1 MKKLLALA
9 LAAAMMLALVACGS
23 TGNNAGGN
31 SGNDASQSGDAD
43 QSSGEKVIKIGI
55 YEPSSGANGTGGKKE
70 ILGIEYANSI
80 VPTVTIGGEEYQIVT
95 VPVDNQSENDKGV
108 SAAQQL
114 VSEGVAIVLGSYG
127 SGVSMAAA
135 PVFEEAKIAAIGC
148 SCTNPGVTLGNPY
161 YFRVCYLDPFQGSVL
176 ANLAKDEFDAKVA
189 YVFTELGDDYSEGL
203 GQYFTQECERLGIQ
217 VVADKNTAGNTD
229 MSGFVN
235 AAKNANADVIFAP
248 TSTTVASLLIDQ
260 AASAGIPIIAGDTWD
275 DAVILQ
281 AATKSGADV
290 YFSTFYDEGAS
301 EAAAE
306 FMSGFQGW
314 LNANS
319 DKLAN
324 NGGTDTVSAVSALGY
339 DAYMVAVE
347 AIKAADSTDSD
358 AIATALSG
366 VTYTGVTG
374 EVVFDEEG
382 DVDKDIIF
390 IKGVDTEKGEFYSV
404 KEQGLS
410 E

>member
-1 MKKLLALA
+1 MKKFFALLLTLAMALS
-9 LAAAMMLALVACGS
+9 LVACGG
-23 TGNNAGGN
+23 GNNG
-31 SGNDASQSGDAD
+31 SSDASNDGGSA
-43 QSSGEKVIKIGI
+43 SGEKVIKIGV
-55 YEPSSGANGTGGKKE
+55 YEPSSGANGAGGKKE
-70 ILGIEYANSI
+70 ILGIEYAKS
-80 VPTVTIGGEEYQIVT
+80 VAPTVEIGGEEYEVELVI
-95 VPVDNQSENDKGV
+95 VDNQSENDKGV

-114 VSEGVAIVLGSYG
+114 VQEGVSIALGSYG

-135 PVFEEAKIAAIGC
+135 PIFEEAGIPAIGC

-176 ANLAKDEFDAKVA
+176 ANLAVDEFQADVA
-189 YVFTELGDDYSEGL
+189 YVFTELGDDYSVGL
-203 GQYFTQECERLGIQ
+203 GEYFTQEFERLGGT
-217 VVADKNTAGNTD
+217 VVADQNPAGNTD

-235 AAKNANADVIFAP
+235 AAKAANADVIFAP
-248 TSTTVASLLIDQ
+248 SSTTVASLLIDQ

-301 EAAAE
+301 QMAAD
-306 FMSGFQGW
+306 FMTGFKEW

-319 DKLAN
+319 DKLNN

-339 DAYMVAVE
+339 DAYMVALE
-347 AIKAADSTDSD
+347 AIKAAGSTDGE
-358 AIATALSG
+358 AICQALSG

-374 EVVFDEEG
+374 DVVFDDEG
-382 DVDKDIIF
+382 DVDKNIIF
-390 IKGVDTEKGEFYSV
+390 IKGVDTEAGTFYSV
-404 KEQGLS
+404 KEQGLA

>member
-1 MKKLLALA
+1 MKKVFALLLALTMVLG
-9 LAAAMMLALVACGS
+9 LAACGEKP
-23 TGNNAGGN
+23 
-31 SGNDASQSGDAD
+31 AD
-43 QSSGEKVIKIGI
+43 DQSGEKVITIGI
-55 YEPSSGANGTGGKKE
+55 YEPSSGANGAGGKKE
-70 ILGIEYANSI
+70 VLGIEYANS
-80 VPTVTIGGEEYQIVT
+80 VVNTVTIGGEEYKIKT
-95 VPVDNQSENDKGV
+95 YAVDNQSENDKGV
-108 SAAQQL
+108 SAAEQL

-161 YFRVCYLDPFQGSVL
+161 YYRVCYLDPFQGSVL

-189 YVFTELGDDYSEGL
+189 YVFTELGDDYSVGL
-203 GQYFTQECERLGIQ
+203 GEYFTQECERLGIQ
-217 VVADKNTAGNTD
+217 VVADQNPAGNTD
-229 MSGFVN
+229 MSGFIN
-235 AAKNANADVIFAP
+235 AAKAANADVIFAP

-260 AASAGIPIIAGDTWD
+260 AASAGIPLIAGDTWD

-281 AATKSGADV
+281 SATKSGADV

-301 EAAAE
+301 QAAAD

-347 AIKAADSTDSD
+347 AIKAADSADSE
-358 AIATALSG
+358 AIAAALAG
-366 VTYTGVTG
+366 VKYTGVTG
-374 EVVFDEEG
+374 DVVFDAEG
-382 DVDKDIIF
+382 DVDKNIIF
-390 IKGVDTEKGEFYSV
+390 IKGVDTAKGEFYSV

-410 E
+410 K

>member
-1 MKKLLALA
+1 MKKFL
-9 LAAAMMLALVACGS
+9 AMMLALAMVLSLAACGGDKS
-23 TGNNAGGN
+23 SE
-31 SGNDASQSGDAD
+31 SGQGAASGD
-43 QSSGEKVIKIGI
+43 SGSKVIKIGI
-55 YEPSSGANGTGGKKE
+55 YEPSSGANGAGGKKE
-70 ILGIEYANSI
+70 VLGIEYANSV
-80 VPTVTIGGEEYQIVT
+80 VPTVTIGGEEYQVEV

-114 VSEGVAIVLGSYG
+114 VSAGVSIVLGSYG

-203 GQYFTQECERLGIQ
+203 GEYFSQECERLGIQ
-217 VVADKNTAGNTD
+217 VVADKNPAGNTD

-260 AASAGIPIIAGDTWD
+260 AASAGIPMIAGDTWD

-301 EAAAE
+301 QAAAD

-319 DKLAN
+319 DKLSN

-339 DAYMVAVE
+339 DAYMVAIE
-347 AIKAADSTDSD
+347 AIKAADSADSD
-358 AIATALSG
+358 AIAQALPG

-374 EVVFDEEG
+374 DVKFDDEG
-382 DVDKDIIF
+382 DVDKNIIF
-390 IKGVDTEKGEFYSV
+390 IKGVDADAGTFYSV
-404 KEQGLS
+404 KEQGLAG
-410 E
+410 

>member
-1 MKKLLALA
+1 MKKLFAL
-9 LAAAMMLALVACGS
+9 LLALVMTLSLAACG
-23 TGNNAGGN
+23 GD
-31 SGNDASQSGDAD
+31 SGSEVSDDGA
-43 QSSGEKVIKIGI
+43 KVIKIGI
-55 YEPSSGANGTGGKKE
+55 YEPSSGANGAGGKKE
-70 ILGIEYANSI
+70 VLGIEYANS
-80 VPTVTIGGEEYQIVT
+80 VTPTVTIGGEEYQVEV

-114 VSEGVAIVLGSYG
+114 VSAGVAVVLGSYG

-135 PVFEEAKIAAIGC
+135 PVFEEASIPAIGC

-203 GQYFTQECERLGIQ
+203 GEYFSQECGRLGIQ
-217 VVADKNTAGNTD
+217 VVADKNPAGNTD

-235 AAKNANADVIFAP
+235 AAKNAGADVIFAP

-260 AASAGIPIIAGDTWD
+260 AASAGIPLIAGDTWD

-281 AATKSGADV
+281 AASKSGADV

-301 EAAAE
+301 QAAAD
-306 FMSGFQGW
+306 FMSGFQSW

-319 DKLAN
+319 DKLSN

-339 DAYMVAVE
+339 DAYMVAIE
-347 AIKAADSTDSD
+347 AIKAADSTDSATIKD
-358 AIATALSG
+358 ALAS

-374 EVVFDEEG
+374 DVKFDEEG
-382 DVDKDIIF
+382 DVDKNIIF
-390 IKGVDTEKGEFYSV
+390 IKGVDTDKGEFYSV
-404 KEQGLS
+404 KEQGLNG
-410 E
+410 

>member
-1 MKKLLALA
+1 MKKFVALL
-9 LAAAMMLALVACGS
+9 LVCLMVFSLTACGG
-23 TGNNAGGN
+23 GNN
-31 SGNDASQSGDAD
+31 
-43 QSSGEKVIKIGI
+43 EKVIKIGVF
-55 YEPSSGANGTGGKKE
+55 EPSSGANGAGGKKE
-70 ILGIEYANSI
+70 VLGAEYANSV
-80 VPTVTIGGEEYQIVT
+80 VPEVEINGETYKIELVT
-95 VPVDNQSENDKGV
+95 VDNQSENDKGV

-114 VSEGVAIVLGSYG
+114 VGSKVSVVLGSYG

-176 ANLAKDEFDAKVA
+176 ANLAKDEFEATTA
-189 YVFTELGDDYSEGL
+189 YVLTELGDDYSVGL
-203 GQYFTQECERLGIQ
+203 GEYFTKECERLGIT
-217 VVADKNTAGNTD
+217 VVADQNSSGNTD

-235 AAKNANADVIFAP
+235 AAKAANADVIFAP

-281 AATKSGADV
+281 AATKSGAEV

-301 EAAAE
+301 EAAAN
-306 FMSGFQGW
+306 FMTGFKKW
-314 LNANS
+314 LNDNS
-319 DKLAN
+319 DKLTN

-347 AIKAADSTDSD
+347 AIKAANSTNSD
-358 AIATALSG
+358 DIAKALSG

-374 EVVFDEEG
+374 DVKFDAEG
-382 DVDKDIIF
+382 DVDKNIIF

-404 KEQGLS
+404 KEQGLN
-410 E
+410 

>member
-1 MKKLLALA
+1 MEARAFEFDRRMKRMKKVFALLLALTMVLG
-9 LAAAMMLALVACGS
+9 LAACGEKP
-23 TGNNAGGN
+23 AEE
-31 SGNDASQSGDAD
+31 Q
-43 QSSGEKVIKIGI
+43 SGEKVITIGI
-55 YEPSSGANGTGGKKE
+55 YEPSSGANGAGGKKE
-70 ILGIEYANSI
+70 VLGIEYANSV
-80 VPTVTIGGEEYQIVT
+80 VPTVTIGGEEYTIKT
-95 VPVDNQSENDKGV
+95 FAVDNQSENDKGV
-108 SAAQQL
+108 SAAEQL

-161 YFRVCYLDPFQGSVL
+161 YYRVCYLDPFQGSVL

-189 YVFTELGDDYSEGL
+189 YVFTELGDDYSVGL
-203 GQYFTQECERLGIQ
+203 GEYFTQECERLGIQ
-217 VVADKNTAGNTD
+217 VVADQNPAGNTD
-229 MSGFVN
+229 MSGYIT
-235 AAKNANADVIFAP
+235 AAKAANADVIFAP

-260 AASAGIPIIAGDTWD
+260 AAYAGIPLIAGDTWD

-301 EAAAE
+301 QAAAE

-314 LNANS
+314 LNAND

-347 AIKAADSTDSD
+347 AIKAADSADSD
-358 AIATALSG
+358 AIAAALSG
-366 VTYTGVTG
+366 VKYTGVTG
-374 EVVFDEEG
+374 DVVFDAEG
-382 DVDKDIIF
+382 DVDKNIIF

-410 E
+410 K

>member
-1 MKKLLALA
+1 MRRILALA
-9 LAAAMMLALVACGS
+9 MSCVFVLGALSGC
-23 TGNNAGGN
+23 GN
-31 SGNDASQSGDAD
+31 SSSSGSSA
-43 QSSGEKVIKIGI
+43 SGEKVVKVGI
-55 YEPSSGANGTGGKKE
+55 YEPSSGANGAGGKKE
-70 ILGIEYANSI
+70 ILGIEYAHS
-80 VPTVTIGGEEYQIVT
+80 VAPTVEINGEEYQVEL

-114 VSEGVAIVLGSYG
+114 VQEGVSIALGSYG

-135 PVFEEAKIAAIGC
+135 PIFEDASIPAIGC

-176 ANLAKDEFDAKVA
+176 ANLAVDEFGADVA
-189 YVFTELGDDYSEGL
+189 YVFTELGDDYSVGL
-203 GQYFTQECERLGIQ
+203 GEYFTQEFERLGGT
-217 VVADKNTAGNTD
+217 VVADQNPAGNTD

-235 AAKNANADVIFAP
+235 AAKAANADVIFAP
-248 TSTTVASLLIDQ
+248 SSTTVASLLIDQ
-260 AASAGIPIIAGDTWD
+260 AASAGIPLIAGDTWD

-301 EAAAE
+301 EMAAG
-306 FMSGFQGW
+306 FMTGFKEW

-319 DKLAN
+319 DKLNN

-339 DAYMVAVE
+339 DAYMVALE
-347 AIKAADSTDSD
+347 AIKAAGSTDGE
-358 AIATALSG
+358 AICQALSG
-366 VTYTGVTG
+366 VSYTGVTG
-374 EVVFDEEG
+374 DVVFDEEG
-382 DVDKDIIF
+382 DVDKNIIF
-390 IKGVDTEKGEFYSV
+390 IKGVDTEKGAFYSV
-404 KEQGLS
+404 KEQGLA

>member
-1 MKKLLALA
+1 MVLG
-9 LAAAMMLALVACGS
+9 LAACGEKTPS
-23 TGNNAGGN
+23 GG
-31 SGNDASQSGDAD
+31 SSGD
-43 QSSGEKVIKIGI
+43 KVIKIGV
-55 YEPSSGANGTGGKKE
+55 YEPSSGANGAGGKKE
-70 ILGIEYANSI
+70 VLGIEYANSV
-80 VPTVTIGGEEYQIVT
+80 VPTVTIGGEEYKVQLEI
-95 VPVDNQSENDKGV
+95 VDNQSENDKGV

-114 VSEGVAIVLGSYG
+114 VSAGVSIVLGSYG

-135 PVFEEAKIAAIGC
+135 PVFDEAKIPAIGC

-176 ANLAKDEFDAKVA
+176 ANLAKDEFQAQVA
-189 YVFTELGDDYSEGL
+189 YVLTELGDDYSVGL
-203 GQYFTQECERLGIQ
+203 GQYFSQECERLGIQ
-217 VVADKNTAGNTD
+217 VVADQNPAGNTD
-229 MSGFVN
+229 MSGFIT

-260 AASAGIPIIAGDTWD
+260 AASAGIPLIAGDTWD

-290 YFSTFYDEGAS
+290 YFSTFYDAGAS
-301 EAAAE
+301 EMAAE

-319 DKLAN
+319 DKLNN

-339 DAYMVAVE
+339 DAYMVAIE

-358 AIATALSG
+358 AIATALAD

-374 EVVFDEEG
+374 DVVFDEEG
-382 DVDKDIIF
+382 DVDKNIIF
-390 IKGVDTEKGEFYSV
+390 IKGVDTEKGAFYSV

-410 E
+410 D

>member
-1 MKKLLALA
+1 MKKFLAMALSAVMVLGLLAG
-9 LAAAMMLALVACGS
+9 C
-23 TGNNAGGN
+23 NNGGKDTPDN
-31 SGNDASQSGDAD
+31 EG
-43 QSSGEKVIKIGI
+43 GEKVIKVGV
-55 YEPSSGANGTGGKKE
+55 YEPSSGNNGAGGKKE
-70 ILGIEYANSI
+70 VLGAEYAHSQ
-80 VPTVTIGGEEYQIVT
+80 VPTVTIGDEEYKVELVI
-95 VPVDNQSENDKGV
+95 VDNQSENDKGV

-114 VSEGVAIVLGSYG
+114 VAEGVAVVLGSYG

-135 PVFEEAKIAAIGC
+135 PTFEEAKVAAIGC

-176 ANLAKDEFDAKVA
+176 ANLAKDEFNAETA

-203 GQYFTQECERLGIQ
+203 GQYFSLECDRLGIQ
-217 VVADKNTAGNTD
+217 VVADKNPAGNTD

-235 AAKNANADVIFAP
+235 AAKSANADVIFAP

-281 AATKSGADV
+281 AAAKSGADV

-301 EAAAE
+301 QAAAD
-306 FMSGFQGW
+306 FMSGFKAW

-339 DAYMVAVE
+339 DAYMVAIE
-347 AIKAADSTDSD
+347 AIKAAGSTDSE
-358 AIATALSG
+358 AIKNALAYVRYSG
-366 VTYTGVTG
+366 VTGDVI
-374 EVVFDEEG
+374 FDEEG

-390 IKGVDTEKGEFYSV
+390 IKGVDTAKGEFYSV

-410 E
+410 

>member
-1 MKKLLALA
+1 MKKFFALLLTLAMALS
-9 LAAAMMLALVACGS
+9 LVACGS
-23 TGNNAGGN
+23 SNNGG
-31 SGNDASQSGDAD
+31 SDASNDGGSA
-43 QSSGEKVIKIGI
+43 SGEKVIKVGV
-55 YEPSSGANGTGGKKE
+55 YEPSSGANGAGGKKE
-70 ILGIEYANSI
+70 ILGIEYANS
-80 VPTVTIGGEEYQIVT
+80 VAPTVEIGGEEYKVELVI
-95 VPVDNQSENDKGV
+95 VDNQSENDKGV

-114 VSEGVAIVLGSYG
+114 VQEGVSIALGSYG

-135 PVFEEAKIAAIGC
+135 PVFEEAGIPAIGC

-176 ANLAKDEFDAKVA
+176 ANLAVDEFQADVA
-189 YVFTELGDDYSEGL
+189 YVFTELGDDYSVGL
-203 GQYFTQECERLGIQ
+203 GEYFTQEFERLGGT
-217 VVADKNTAGNTD
+217 VVADQNPAGNTD

-235 AAKNANADVIFAP
+235 AAKAANADVIFAP
-248 TSTTVASLLIDQ
+248 SSTTVASLLIDQ
-260 AASAGIPIIAGDTWD
+260 AASAGIPLIAGDTWD

-301 EAAAE
+301 DLAAD
-306 FMSGFQGW
+306 FMTGFKEW

-319 DKLAN
+319 DKLNN

-339 DAYMVAVE
+339 DAYMVALE
-347 AIKAADSTDSD
+347 AIKAAGSTDGE
-358 AIATALSG
+358 AICQALAD

-374 EVVFDEEG
+374 DVVFDDEG
-382 DVDKDIIF
+382 DVDKNIIF
-390 IKGVDTEKGEFYSV
+390 IKGVDTEAGTFYSV
-404 KEQGLS
+404 KEQGLA

>member
-1 MKKLLALA
+1 MKKFLALA
-9 LAAAMMLALVACGS
+9 LSCAMALSLLSGCG
-23 TGNNAGGN
+23 GGN
-31 SGNDASQSGDAD
+31 APAGSGGSGGAD
-43 QSSGEKVIKIGI
+43 VIKVGV
-55 YEPSSGANGTGGKKE
+55 YEPSSGANGAGGKKE
-70 ILGIEYANSI
+70 VLGIEYANSV
-80 VPTVTIGGEEYQIVT
+80 VPTVEIGGKEYQVEL

-114 VSEGVAIVLGSYG
+114 VSSGVSVVLGSYG

-176 ANLAKDEFDAKVA
+176 ANLAKDEFDAKTA
-189 YVFTELGDDYSEGL
+189 YVFTELGDDYSVGL
-203 GQYFTQECERLGIQ
+203 GEYFSQECQRLGIA
-217 VVADKNTAGNTD
+217 VVADQNPAGNTD

-235 AAKNANADVIFAP
+235 AAKAANADVIFAP

-281 AATKSGADV
+281 AASKSGADV

-301 EAAAE
+301 EAAKS

-339 DAYMVAVE
+339 DAYMVAIE
-347 AIKAADSTDSD
+347 AIKAAGSADSD
-358 AIATALSG
+358 AIAKALPG

-374 EVVFDEEG
+374 DVKFDAEG
-382 DVDKDIIF
+382 DVDKNIIF
-390 IKGVDTEKGEFYSV
+390 IKGVDAAKGEFYSV
-404 KEQGLS
+404 KEQGLT
-410 E
+410 